1 MSSLYE
7 KALANA
13 KKMQN
18 QYSEAGKADLQAK
31 ANKQKAKKEAEK
43 KAKKDKLKKAKDK
56 TVTTPNGHT
65 VNAGGRKQLTPEA
78 KLELERQQ
86 ATNAVPKFLR
96 NMTEAVIDNSV
107 LGGVTTLAYGKK
119 PSSDFDSPY
128 YDEIHSGT
136 SATLGR
142 LTGQGAMFASQFA
155 AGSAPLNKISQAVAK
170 TKLGQAVAKS
180 VIGDATIGLGQNIVM
195 AKGEGLEG
203 EDLVKDVALNTGL
216 DLALGAGLEVIPAAK
231 NYLKNTKLAKQAKN
245 VGEVVD
251 TTKKVAETG
260 NLGVKNT
267 LPDAQ
272 KVNSGAISDAKQP
285 AKIESN
291 TRLSGNDLDEYMSVG
306 SKTARRVKAKNIET
320 GTSPI
325 LTSPDEIKKYIDDS
339 ISGIESNSTK
349 GYGRVG
355 KSLADDVKTKT
366 NGEVDLYG
374 KYLELNSDDLRHSS
388 KRHSLPKRDGDIPLS
403 VVDFENIPDY
413 IDNYDDILDIVQ
425 TKDGLRIQLGKKING
440 YSVITEIVQDS
451 RNSLKF
457 KNMWGVSTEKY
468 LREYKN
474 KRIRYRATSNNAIGR
489 EASYTFSE
497 LPLNKTLPQSSY
509 EVKPEKANKTLKDLG
524 ADVKNPNLE
533 MTYEEASKVYDTYKH
548 GTPKKLP
555 GKGDVSKAAD
565 TIIGSDFISDEMR
578 KSLEDNISNYVKTTK
593 RNKVTVDNVK
603 AKIDKNGLNE
613 SIKSFGEILSEGR
626 MVKEE
631 DIAMGAELIKRLD
644 DLGDYERALDVT
656 DDLIEMM
663 SQAGRTLQAA
673 NIFSKMTPYGK
684 VRTVKRTAE
693 RMAEKYGRDVVPDD
707 GLLKQL
713 FEESDPTKSDEI
725 KRKIF
730 VDLWEQVPPTLME
743 KLDAIRYTA
752 MLSSPKTHI
761 RNILGNTA
769 MYVGKGLS
777 DGVGQALEKALKG
790 KMDRLGGIRTKSVLN
805 PLSAEDKALKSRA
818 REVFDE
824 IKDTVLNNDV
834 KYIEKGNSRPIESR
848 IFKSKVL
855 EGSRKV
861 VSGTLEYEDEAFM
874 KLNFESAFAKICK
887 ANGIKASDLTAEQIK
902 KFSDYAIQQ
911 AQTATFRDPNALATA
926 MNKVYRWANNT
937 QGLNKG
943 SKAARTGVKL
953 AMDATVPFKKTPA
966 NVLKQGWRYS
976 PGGVAQ
982 GIIQCVTAKDA
993 ETLLKGI
1000 EVLSNGIVGTPVLLA
1015 GVYLAKQGL
1024 VNGSIGDYTDKD
1036 TKYKKMLGQQDYSV
1050 TVGDKTITMDWMS
1063 PYSMPFFVGV
1073 ELGTALSGDDRVSGT
1088 ELVDSLASIT
1098 DPFLEMS
1105 MLQGL
1110 QTLITADYKTNSAQ
1124 TLIQNTVQSYVL
1136 QFVPAIF
1143 QQIAKTV
1150 AKTATTT
1157 SVPSDGTSFGKFLN
1171 RTGTQFKS
1179 KIPGLYETN
1188 EPDIDL
1194 WGRTQTKENVW
1205 DYVNAGLRNMLS
1217 PANIKDMNITYVDE
1231 EILRLYDN
1239 LDYEPKSVI
1248 PTPAKSNVDFNK
1260 QNYKMT
1266 ASEFTKY
1273 KKDFGTYRYN
1283 ELKKLFATE
1292 KYKKSSNEEKAK
1304 MIQAVYSD
1312 ANEQAKK
1319 KFLISSGKVTEE
1331 EYSLAKLKSNNS
1343 SSALKIINSGK
1354 TTATKVVN
1362 AKQKVKDTDIP
1373 DKDILKAYVLAG
1385 DYDENTIQA
1394 ASGAS
1399 ENTIREAVNLK
1410 NSGVGLTEFQ
1420 KIYANS
1426 DYDGNG
1432 RIKKAEAV
1440 DYLNKTKYSASQ
1452 KRAIFDALMQNP
1464 NTKNPY

>member
-1 MSSLYE
+1 M
-7 KALANA
+7 AI
-13 KKMQN
+13 
-18 QYSEAGKADLQAK
+18 DFD
-31 ANKQKAKKEAEK
+31 KAKKNIGKSYDKAMGAWEKEHQKQLKAQQEAEK
-43 KAKKDKLKKAKDK
+43 QAKLEKLKKAKK

-155 AGSAPLNKISQAVAK
+155 AGSAPLDKVSQAVAK

-216 DLALGAGLEVIPAAK
+216 DLALGAGIEVAPAVK
-231 NYLKNTKLAKQAKN
+231 SYLKNTKLAKQAKN

-260 NLGVKNT
+260 DLGAKNT

-272 KVNSGAISDAKQP
+272 KYNQRTNADIQNDRLNELAEQIKKADAE
-285 AKIESN
+285 AKTPDRVTQTNKRVKAN
-291 TRLSGNDLDEYMSVG
+291 TASRTARANAKSQELLDEYIKVQNM
-306 SKTARRVKAKNIET
+306 T
-320 GTSPI
+320 
-325 LTSPDEIKKYIDDS
+325 PDEYVKYVKGEISKKS
-339 ISGIESNSTK
+339 
-349 GYGRVG
+349 V
-355 KSLADDVKTKT
+355 
-366 NGEVDLYG
+366 
-374 KYLELNSDDLRHSS
+374 
-388 KRHSLPKRDGDIPLS
+388 RD
-403 VVDFENIPDY
+403 
-413 IDNYDDILDIVQ
+413 IDNVNPKEALKI
-425 TKDGLRIQLGKKING
+425 KQL
-440 YSVITEIVQDS
+440 T
-451 RNSLKF
+451 
-457 KNMWGVSTEKY
+457 GVD
-468 LREYKN
+468 
-474 KRIRYRATSNNAIGR
+474 A
-489 EASYTFSE
+489 
-497 LPLNKTLPQSSY
+497 Q
-509 EVKPEKANKTLKDLG
+509 VKPEKANKTLKDLG

-555 GKGDVSKAAD
+555 GRGDVSKAAD

-603 AKIDKNGLNE
+603 AKIDKDGLNE
-613 SIKSFGEILSEGR
+613 SIKSFGEVLSEGR

-725 KRKIF
+725 KKKIF

-834 KYIEKGNSRPIESR
+834 KYIEKGNSRPIDSK

-861 VSGTLEYEDEAFM
+861 VSGTLEYEDEVFM
-874 KLNFESAFAKICK
+874 RLNFESAFAKICK

-902 KFSDYAIQQ
+902 KFADYAIQQ

-937 QGLNKG
+937 QGLSKG

-982 GIIQCVTAKDA
+982 GIIQCATAKDA

-1124 TLIQNTVQSYVL
+1124 TLIQNAVQSYVL

-1273 KKDFGTYRYN
+1273 KKDLGTYRYN

-1354 TTATKVVN
+1354 TTATKVVD

-1385 DYDENTIQA
+1385 NYDQYTIQA
-1394 ASGAS
+1394 ACGAS
-1399 ENTIREAVNLK
+1399 ENTIKEAVNLK
-1410 NSGVGLTEFQ
+1410 NSGVGLSEFR
-1420 KIYANS
+1420 KIYANT
-1426 DYDGNG
+1426 DYDDNG
-1432 RIKKAEAV
+1432 RIKKAEAIA
-1440 DYLNKTKYSASQ
+1440 YLNSTNYSRAQ

>member
-1 MSSLYE
+1 MGNWYDE
-7 KALANA
+7 ALKNA
-13 KKMQN
+13 KKID
-18 QYSEAGKADLQAK
+18 KASSDAVKKDLQAK
-31 ANKQKAKKEAEK
+31 AREQKTKKEAEK
-43 KAKKDKLKKAKDK
+43 RAKLEVAKK
-56 TVTTPNGHT
+56 NR
-65 VNAGGRKQLTPEA
+65 GRKQLTPEINA
-78 KLELERQQ
+78 KKDFE
-86 ATNAVPKFLR
+86 AIKKSVMGSSYVAPDGSKPK
-96 NMTEAVIDNSV
+96 TIQGTAIYQKGSKQEAREKLKAS
-107 LGGVTTLAYGKK
+107 GKK
-119 PSSDFDSPY
+119 VTPTTDNKVFENIANEKGIAGTFGRAYTGVGSGFVDSFTAFPSTVASKVTGKDVDVREKMGLNMPENNPLEDSTAY
-128 YDEIHSGT
+128 QVGEMGGEL
-136 SATLGR
+136 LGYSVQNR
-142 LTGQGAMFASQFA
+142 AF
-155 AGSAPLNKISQAVAK
+155 APLVNSALKG
-170 TKLGQAVAKS
+170 TKLGKMAGETFKQRAAQDLARNAIEAGS
-180 VIGDATIGLGQNIVM
+180 IGLAQNIGI
-195 AKGEGLEG
+195 AKQQGLEG
-203 EDLVKDVALNTGL
+203 ADLAKDVLINTGL
-216 DLALGAGLEVIPAAK
+216 DLVAGSAMDIVPDAVKTAR
-231 NYLKNTKLAKQAKN
+231 NALKNTKLAKQAKN
-245 VGEVVD
+245 VREVVD
-251 TTKKVAETG
+251 TTKKVADTG
-260 NLGVKNT
+260 NLT
-267 LPDAQ
+267 P
-272 KVNSGAISDAKQP
+272 
-285 AKIESN
+285 
-291 TRLSGNDLDEYMSVG
+291 
-306 SKTARRVKAKNIET
+306 KTAT
-320 GTSPI
+320 PI
-325 LTSPDEIKKYIDDS
+325 NTNEVNKIDLIPKSAADVGPEPTATDLKPS
-339 ISGIESNSTK
+339 LNKIITSNSDT
-349 GYGRVG
+349 
-355 KSLADDVKTKT
+355 
-366 NGEVDLYG
+366 
-374 KYLELNSDDLRHSS
+374 
-388 KRHSLPKRDGDIPLS
+388 
-403 VVDFENIPDY
+403 
-413 IDNYDDILDIVQ
+413 
-425 TKDGLRIQLGKKING
+425 
-440 YSVITEIVQDS
+440 
-451 RNSLKF
+451 
-457 KNMWGVSTEKY
+457 
-468 LREYKN
+468 
-474 KRIRYRATSNNAIGR
+474 
-489 EASYTFSE
+489 
-497 LPLNKTLPQSSY
+497 
-509 EVKPEKANKTLKDLG
+509 VKPEKANKTLKDLG

-565 TIIGSDFISDEMR
+565 TIIGSDFISDDMR

-613 SIKSFGEILSEGR
+613 SIKSFERVLSEGG

-644 DLGDYERALDVT
+644 DLGDYEKALDVT

-725 KRKIF
+725 KKKIF

-874 KLNFESAFAKICK
+874 KLNFESAFANICK

-902 KFSDYAIQQ
+902 KFADYAIQQ

-937 QGLNKG
+937 QGLSKG

-982 GIIQCVTAKDA
+982 GIIQCATAKDA

-1000 EVLSNGIVGTPVLLA
+1000 EVLSNGVVGTPMLLA

-1024 VNGSIGDYTDKD
+1024 VNGSIGNYTDKD

-1088 ELVDSLASIT
+1088 EIVDSLASIT

-1110 QTLITADYKTNSAQ
+1110 QTLITADYKTSAAQ

-1136 QFVPAIF
+1136 QFVPAIS

-1205 DYVNAGLRNMLS
+1205 DYVNAGLRNILS

-1248 PTPAKSNVDFNK
+1248 PTPAESNVDFNK

-1273 KKDFGTYRYN
+1273 KKDLGTYRYN

-1304 MIQAVYSD
+1304 MVQAVYSD

-1354 TTATKVVN
+1354 TTATKVVD

-1394 ASGAS
+1394 ACGAS
-1399 ENTIREAVNLK
+1399 ENTIKEAVNLK
-1410 NSGVGLTEFQ
+1410 NSGVGLSEFR
-1420 KIYANS
+1420 KIYANT

-1432 RIKKAEAV
+1432 RIKKAEAIA
-1440 DYLNKTKYSASQ
+1440 YLNSTNYSRAQ
-1452 KRAIFDALMQNP
+1452 KRAIFDALIAGTNV
-1464 NTKNPY
+1464 KNPY

>member
-1 MSSLYE
+1 MSINWESYE
-7 KALANA
+7 KRA
-13 KKMQN
+13 KKM
-18 QYSEAGKADLQAK
+18 SAKIPKAPKKSASKQK
-31 ANKQKAKKEAEK
+31 EQKAKEK
-43 KAKKDKLKKAKDK
+43 KLAGLKKDK
-56 TVTTPNGHT
+56 TVTNRNGKK
-65 VNAGGRKQLTPEA
+65 VNAGGRKKLTPEA
-78 KLELERQQ
+78 QKYQSESFKNALESFKKTAQGSSYV
-86 ATNAVPKFLR
+86 APDGSKPKTIQGTAIYQKGSK
-96 NMTEAVIDNSV
+96 TEAREKLRKSGKKIVQKSDDKVFENIAKEKGAAGTFGRAYTGVGSGFVDSFTAFPSAVASKITGKNIDIQEKLGLNMPEKNPLEDTTAYQYGK
-107 LGGVTTLAYGKK
+107 LGGEL
-119 PSSDFDSPY
+119 
-128 YDEIHSGT
+128 
-136 SATLGR
+136 LGYAV
-142 LTGQGAMFASQFA
+142 QNKAFEPIVNA
-155 AGSAPLNKISQAVAK
+155 ALKG
-170 TKLGQAVAKS
+170 TKLGKMAEETFKQRAIKS
-180 VIGDATIGLGQNIVM
+180 AARNAIEAGSIGLAQNIGI
-195 AKGEGLEG
+195 AQQEGLKG
-203 EDLVKDVALNTGL
+203 KDFAKDVLTNTGL
-216 DLALGAGLEVIPAAK
+216 DLVAGSAIDIVPDAFKTTK
-231 NYLKNTKLAKQAKN
+231 NALKNTKLAKQSAKQAENLN
-245 VGEVVD
+245 VLKQGDELLD
-251 TTKKVAETG
+251 TAKKVDVDANERLGKGTTQNIITDAE
-260 NLGVKNT
+260 
-267 LPDAQ
+267 
-272 KVNSGAISDAKQP
+272 
-285 AKIESN
+285 
-291 TRLSGNDLDEYMSVG
+291 
-306 SKTARRVKAKNIET
+306 
-320 GTSPI
+320 
-325 LTSPDEIKKYIDDS
+325 
-339 ISGIESNSTK
+339 
-349 GYGRVG
+349 
-355 KSLADDVKTKT
+355 
-366 NGEVDLYG
+366 
-374 KYLELNSDDLRHSS
+374 
-388 KRHSLPKRDGDIPLS
+388 LPKK
-403 VVDFENIPDY
+403 ENIL
-413 IDNYDDILDIVQ
+413 NVYDSE
-425 TKDGLRIQLGKKING
+425 KK
-440 YSVITEIVQDS
+440 
-451 RNSLKF
+451 
-457 KNMWGVSTEKY
+457 
-468 LREYKN
+468 
-474 KRIRYRATSNNAIGR
+474 
-489 EASYTFSE
+489 
-497 LPLNKTLPQSSY
+497 
-509 EVKPEKANKTLKDLG
+509 LKDLG
-524 ADVKNPNLE
+524 ADVKNPDLE

-593 RNKVTVDNVK
+593 SNKVTVDNVK
-603 AKIDKNGLNE
+603 AKIDKNGLDE
-613 SIKSFGEILSEGR
+613 SIKSFGKVLSEGKI
-626 MVKEE
+626 VKEE

-644 DLGDYERALDVT
+644 DIGDYEKALDVT

-684 VRTVKRTAE
+684 VRTVKKTAE
-693 RMAEKYGRDVVPDD
+693 RMTEKYGRDVVPDD

-769 MYVGKGLS
+769 MYIGKGLS

-790 KMDRLGGIRTKSVLN
+790 KMDRLGGIRTKSILN
-805 PLSAEDKALKSRA
+805 PLSAEDKALKNKA
-818 REVFDE
+818 KEIFDE

-834 KYIEKGNSRPIESR
+834 KYIEKGTSRPLDSKL
-848 IFKSKVL
+848 FKSKVL

-861 VSGTLEYEDEAFM
+861 VSGTLEYEDEVFM
-874 KLNFESAFAKICK
+874 RLNFESAFAKICK

-937 QGLNKG
+937 QGLGKG
-943 SKAARTGVKL
+943 SKAAKTGVKL

-982 GIIQCVTAKDA
+982 GIIQCATAKDS

-1000 EVLSNGIVGTPVLLA
+1000 EVLSNGVVGTPILLA
-1015 GVYLAKQGL
+1015 GAYLAKEGL
-1024 VNGSIGDYTDKD
+1024 VNGNTGDYTNKD

-1073 ELGTALSGDDRVSGT
+1073 ELGTALSGDDRISGT

-1110 QTLITADYKTNSAQ
+1110 QTLITTDYKTNAAQ
-1124 TLIQNTVQSYVL
+1124 TLIQNTIQSYVS
-1136 QFVPAIF
+1136 QFVPAVA

-1150 AKTATTT
+1150 AKTTTTT
-1157 SVPSDGTSFGKFLN
+1157 SIPSDGTSFGKFLN
-1171 RTGTQFKS
+1171 RTGTQLKS

-1194 WGRTQTKENVW
+1194 WGRTQTKEGIW
-1205 DYVNAGLRNMLS
+1205 DYVNAGLRNIIS
-1217 PANIKDMNITYVDE
+1217 PANIKDINMTHVDK
-1231 EILRLYDN
+1231 EILRLYDSI
-1239 LDYEPKSVI
+1239 DFEPTRVI
-1248 PTPAKSNVDFNK
+1248 PTPAKSSVDFNK
-1260 QNYKMT
+1260 TNYKMT
-1266 ASEFTKY
+1266 AKEFTEY
-1273 KKDFGTYRYN
+1273 KKDLGTYRYN
-1283 ELKKLFATE
+1283 ELQKLFRTD
-1292 KYKKSSNEEKAK
+1292 KYKNSNDEEKAK
-1304 MIQAVYSD
+1304 MIQSVYSD
-1312 ANEQAKK
+1312 ANERAKK
-1319 KFLISSGKVTEE
+1319 NFLISSGKVTEE
-1331 EYSLAKLKSNNS
+1331 EYAMSKLKSS
-1343 SSALKIINSGK
+1343 GSTGALELVNSGK

-1362 AKQKVKDTDIP
+1362 AKQDVKDAKLTAN
-1373 DKDILKAYVLAG
+1373 KDILKAYVLAG

-1452 KRAIFDALMQNP
+1452 KRAIFDALITNT

>member
-1 MSSLYE
+1 MGNWYDE
-7 KALANA
+7 ALKNA
-13 KKMQN
+13 KKID
-18 QYSEAGKADLQAK
+18 KASSDAVKKDLQAK
-31 ANKQKAKKEAEK
+31 AREQKTKKEAEK
-43 KAKKDKLKKAKDK
+43 RAKLEGAKK
-56 TVTTPNGHT
+56 NR
-65 VNAGGRKQLTPEA
+65 GRKQLTPEINA
-78 KLELERQQ
+78 KKDFE
-86 ATNAVPKFLR
+86 AIKKSVMGSSYVAPDGSKPK
-96 NMTEAVIDNSV
+96 TIQGTAIYQKGSKQEARKKLKAS
-107 LGGVTTLAYGKK
+107 GKK
-119 PSSDFDSPY
+119 VTPTTDNKVFENIANEKGIAGTFGRAYTGVGSGFVDS
-128 YDEIHSGT
+128 
-136 SATLGR
+136 
-142 LTGQGAMFASQFA
+142 FA
-155 AGSAPLNKISQAVAK
+155 AFPSTVASKVTGKDVDVREKMGLNMPENNPLEDSTAYQVGEMGGELLGYGVQNRAFAPLVNSALKG
-170 TKLGQAVAKS
+170 TKLGKMAGETFKQRAAQNLARNAIEAGS
-180 VIGDATIGLGQNIVM
+180 IGLAQNIGI
-195 AKGEGLEG
+195 AKQQGLEG
-203 EDLVKDVALNTGL
+203 SDFAKDVLLNTGL
-216 DLALGAGLEVIPAAK
+216 DVAAGSAMDIVPDAVKTTK
-231 NYLKNTKLAKQAKN
+231 NALKNTKLAKQAKN
-245 VGEVVD
+245 VGQVVD
-251 TTKKVAETG
+251 TTKKVADTG
-260 NLGVKNT
+260 NLT
-267 LPDAQ
+267 P
-272 KVNSGAISDAKQP
+272 
-285 AKIESN
+285 
-291 TRLSGNDLDEYMSVG
+291 
-306 SKTARRVKAKNIET
+306 KTAT
-320 GTSPI
+320 PI
-325 LTSPDEIKKYIDDS
+325 NTNEVNKIDLIPKSAADVGPEPTATDLKPS
-339 ISGIESNSTK
+339 LNKIITSNSDT
-349 GYGRVG
+349 
-355 KSLADDVKTKT
+355 
-366 NGEVDLYG
+366 
-374 KYLELNSDDLRHSS
+374 
-388 KRHSLPKRDGDIPLS
+388 
-403 VVDFENIPDY
+403 
-413 IDNYDDILDIVQ
+413 
-425 TKDGLRIQLGKKING
+425 
-440 YSVITEIVQDS
+440 
-451 RNSLKF
+451 
-457 KNMWGVSTEKY
+457 
-468 LREYKN
+468 
-474 KRIRYRATSNNAIGR
+474 
-489 EASYTFSE
+489 
-497 LPLNKTLPQSSY
+497 
-509 EVKPEKANKTLKDLG
+509 VKPEKANKTLKDLG

-548 GTPKKLP
+548 GTPKKMP
-555 GKGDVSKAAD
+555 GQGDVSKAAD

-613 SIKSFGEILSEGR
+613 SIKSFGEVLSEGR

-725 KRKIF
+725 KKKIF

-761 RNILGNTA
+761 RNMLGNTA

-911 AQTATFRDPNALATA
+911 AQAATFRDPNALATA

-937 QGLNKG
+937 QGLSKG

-982 GIIQCVTAKDA
+982 GIIQCATAKDA

-1000 EVLSNGIVGTPVLLA
+1000 EVLSNGVVGTPMLLA

-1024 VNGSIGDYTDKD
+1024 VNGSIGNYTDKD

-1050 TVGDKTITMDWMS
+1050 TVGDKAITMDWMS

-1088 ELVDSLASIT
+1088 EIVDSLASIT

-1110 QTLITADYKTNSAQ
+1110 QTLITADYKTSAAQ

-1136 QFVPAIF
+1136 QFVPAIS

-1157 SVPSDGTSFGKFLN
+1157 STPSDGTSFGKFLN
-1171 RTGTQFKS
+1171 RTGTQFKG

-1205 DYVNAGLRNMLS
+1205 DYVNAGLRNIIS
-1217 PANIKDMNITYVDE
+1217 PANIKDMNITYVDK
-1231 EILRLYDN
+1231 EILRLYDT

-1248 PTPAKSNVDFNK
+1248 PTPAESNVDFNK
-1260 QNYKMT
+1260 ENYKMT
-1266 ASEFTKY
+1266 ASEFTKF
-1273 KKDFGTYRYN
+1273 KKDLGTYRYN
-1283 ELKKLFATE
+1283 ELKKLFTTD
-1292 KYKKSSNEEKAK
+1292 KYKKSSNEEKVK
-1304 MIQAVYSD
+1304 MIQAVYKD

-1319 KFLISSGKVTEE
+1319 KFLISSGKVTDE
-1331 EYSLAKLKSNNS
+1331 EYSLSKLESSNS
-1343 SSALKIINSGK
+1343 SGALKIINSGK

-1385 DYDENTIQA
+1385 NYDQYTIQA
-1394 ASGAS
+1394 ACGAS
-1399 ENTIREAVNLK
+1399 ENTIKEAINLK
-1410 NSGVGLTEFQ
+1410 NSGVGLSEFR
-1420 KIYANS
+1420 KIYANT

-1432 RIKKAEAV
+1432 RIKKTEAIA
-1440 DYLNKTKYSASQ
+1440 YLNSTNYSRAQ
-1452 KRAIFDALMQNP
+1452 KRAIFDALIAG
-1464 NTKNPY
+1464 TSVKNPY

>member
-1 MSSLYE
+1 MGNWYDE
-7 KALANA
+7 ALKNA
-13 KKMQN
+13 KKID
-18 QYSEAGKADLQAK
+18 KASSDAVKKDLQAK
-31 ANKQKAKKEAEK
+31 AREQKTKKEAEK
-43 KAKKDKLKKAKDK
+43 RAKLEEAKKNRGRKKLTPEINAKKDFEAIKKSVMGSSYVAPDGSKPKTIQGTAIYQKGSKQEARKKLKASGKKA
-56 TVTTPNGHT
+56 TPT
-65 VNAGGRKQLTPEA
+65 
-78 KLELERQQ
+78 
-86 ATNAVPKFLR
+86 
-96 NMTEAVIDNSV
+96 IDNKVFENIANEKGIAGTFGRAYTGVGSGFVDSFTAFPSTVASKVTGKDVDVREKMGLNMPENNPLEDSTAYQVGEMGGELLGYSV
-107 LGGVTTLAYGKK
+107 QNRA
-119 PSSDFDSPY
+119 F
-128 YDEIHSGT
+128 
-136 SATLGR
+136 
-142 LTGQGAMFASQFA
+142 
-155 AGSAPLNKISQAVAK
+155 APLVNSALKG
-170 TKLGQAVAKS
+170 TKLGKMAGETFKQRAAQDLARNAIEAGS
-180 VIGDATIGLGQNIVM
+180 IGLAQNVGI
-195 AKGEGLEG
+195 AKQQGLEG
-203 EDLVKDVALNTGL
+203 SELAKDVLINTGL
-216 DLALGAGLEVIPAAK
+216 DLAAGSALDIVPDAVKTAK
-231 NYLKNTKLAKQAKN
+231 NALKNTKLAKQAKN

-251 TTKKVAETG
+251 TTKKVADTG
-260 NLGVKNT
+260 NLTPKTTTPINT
-267 LPDAQ
+267 NE
-272 KVNSGAISDAKQP
+272 VN
-285 AKIESN
+285 KI
-291 TRLSGNDLDEYMSVG
+291 DLIPKSAADVG
-306 SKTARRVKAKNIET
+306 PEPTATDLK
-320 GTSPI
+320 P
-325 LTSPDEIKKYIDDS
+325 
-339 ISGIESNSTK
+339 
-349 GYGRVG
+349 
-355 KSLADDVKTKT
+355 SLNRIVTH
-366 NGEVDLYG
+366 
-374 KYLELNSDDLRHSS
+374 NSD
-388 KRHSLPKRDGDIPLS
+388 
-403 VVDFENIPDY
+403 
-413 IDNYDDILDIVQ
+413 
-425 TKDGLRIQLGKKING
+425 T
-440 YSVITEIVQDS
+440 
-451 RNSLKF
+451 
-457 KNMWGVSTEKY
+457 
-468 LREYKN
+468 
-474 KRIRYRATSNNAIGR
+474 
-489 EASYTFSE
+489 
-497 LPLNKTLPQSSY
+497 
-509 EVKPEKANKTLKDLG
+509 VKPEKANKTLKDLG

-565 TIIGSDFISDEMR
+565 TIIGSDFISDDMR

-603 AKIDKNGLNE
+603 AKIDKNGLDE
-613 SIKSFGEILSEGR
+613 SIKSFGEVLSEGR

-725 KRKIF
+725 KKKIF

-937 QGLNKG
+937 QDLSKG

-1110 QTLITADYKTNSAQ
+1110 QTLITADYKTNAAQ

-1136 QFVPAIF
+1136 QFVPAIS

-1157 SVPSDGTSFGKFLN
+1157 SVPSDRTSFGKFLN

-1194 WGRTQTKENVW
+1194 WGRTQNKENIW
-1205 DYVNAGLRNMLS
+1205 DYVNAGLRNIIS
-1217 PANIKDMNITYVDE
+1217 PANIKDMNITYVDK
-1231 EILRLYDN
+1231 EILRLYDT

-1248 PTPAKSNVDFNK
+1248 PTPAESNVDFNK
-1260 QNYKMT
+1260 ENYKMT
-1266 ASEFTKY
+1266 ASEFTKF
-1273 KKDFGTYRYN
+1273 KKDLGTYRYN
-1283 ELKKLFATE
+1283 ELKKLFATD

-1304 MIQAVYSD
+1304 MIQAVYKD

-1354 TTATKVVN
+1354 TTATKVVD

-1385 DYDENTIQA
+1385 NYDQYTIQA
-1394 ASGAS
+1394 ACGAS
-1399 ENTIREAVNLK
+1399 ENTIKEAVNLK
-1410 NSGVGLTEFQ
+1410 NSGVGLSEFR

-1426 DYDGNG
+1426 DNDGNG
-1432 RIKKAEAV
+1432 RIKKAEAIA
-1440 DYLNKTKYSASQ
+1440 YLNSTSYSRAQ
-1452 KRAIFDALMQNP
+1452 KRAIFDALIAGTNV
-1464 NTKNPY
+1464 KNPY

>member
-1 MSSLYE
+1 MGNWYDE
-7 KALANA
+7 ALKNA
-13 KKMQN
+13 KKID
-18 QYSEAGKADLQAK
+18 KASSDAVKKDLQAK
-31 ANKQKAKKEAEK
+31 AREQKTKKEAEK
-43 KAKKDKLKKAKDK
+43 RAKLEEAKKNRGRKKLTPEINAKKDFEAIKKSVMGSSYVAPDGSKPKTIQGTAIYQKGSKQEARKKLKA
-56 TVTTPNGHT
+56 
-65 VNAGGRKQLTPEA
+65 
-78 KLELERQQ
+78 
-86 ATNAVPKFLR
+86 
-96 NMTEAVIDNSV
+96 S
-107 LGGVTTLAYGKK
+107 GKK
-119 PSSDFDSPY
+119 VTPTTDNKVFENIAKEKGIAGTFGRAYTGVGSGFVDSFTAFPSTVASKVTGKDVDVREKMGLNMPRNNPLEDSTAY
-128 YDEIHSGT
+128 QAGKMGGEL
-136 SATLGR
+136 LGYGVQNR
-142 LTGQGAMFASQFA
+142 AF
-155 AGSAPLNKISQAVAK
+155 APLVNSALKG
-170 TKLGQAVAKS
+170 TKLGKMAGETFKQRAAQDLARNAIEAGS
-180 VIGDATIGLGQNIVM
+180 IGLAQNVGI
-195 AKGEGLEG
+195 AKQQGLEG
-203 EDLVKDVALNTGL
+203 SELAKDVLINTGL
-216 DLALGAGLEVIPAAK
+216 DLVAGSALDIVPDAVKTTRNA
-231 NYLKNTKLAKQAKN
+231 LKNTKLAKQAKN
-245 VGEVVD
+245 VGQVVD
-251 TTKKVAETG
+251 TTKKVADTG
-260 NLGVKNT
+260 NLT
-267 LPDAQ
+267 P
-272 KVNSGAISDAKQP
+272 
-285 AKIESN
+285 
-291 TRLSGNDLDEYMSVG
+291 
-306 SKTARRVKAKNIET
+306 KTAT
-320 GTSPI
+320 PI
-325 LTSPDEIKKYIDDS
+325 NTNEVNKIDLIPKSAADVGPEPTATDLKPS
-339 ISGIESNSTK
+339 LNKIITSNSDT
-349 GYGRVG
+349 
-355 KSLADDVKTKT
+355 
-366 NGEVDLYG
+366 
-374 KYLELNSDDLRHSS
+374 
-388 KRHSLPKRDGDIPLS
+388 
-403 VVDFENIPDY
+403 
-413 IDNYDDILDIVQ
+413 
-425 TKDGLRIQLGKKING
+425 
-440 YSVITEIVQDS
+440 
-451 RNSLKF
+451 
-457 KNMWGVSTEKY
+457 
-468 LREYKN
+468 
-474 KRIRYRATSNNAIGR
+474 
-489 EASYTFSE
+489 
-497 LPLNKTLPQSSY
+497 
-509 EVKPEKANKTLKDLG
+509 VKPEKANKTLKDLG

-565 TIIGSDFISDEMR
+565 TIMGSDFISDDMR

-603 AKIDKNGLNE
+603 AKIDKNGLDK
-613 SIKSFGEILSEGR
+613 SIKSFGEFLSEGR

-693 RMAEKYGRDVVPDD
+693 RMAEKYGKDVVPDD

-725 KRKIF
+725 KKKIF

-834 KYIEKGNSRPIESR
+834 KYIEKGNSRPIDSK

-902 KFSDYAIQQ
+902 KFADYAIQQ

-976 PGGVAQ
+976 PGGVAD
-982 GIIQCVTAKDA
+982 GMIRCISAKDA
-993 ETLLKGI
+993 DSLMKGI
-1000 EVLSNGIVGTPVLLA
+1000 EILSNGIVGTPALLA
-1015 GVYLAKQGL
+1015 GALLAKQGL
-1024 VNGSIGDYTDKD
+1024 VNGNIGNYTDKD

-1073 ELGTALSGDDRVSGT
+1073 ELGTALSGDDRISGT

-1136 QFVPAIF
+1136 QFVPAIS
-1143 QQIAKTV
+1143 QQIAKTI

-1205 DYVNAGLRNMLS
+1205 DYVNAGLRNILS

-1248 PTPAKSNVDFNK
+1248 PTPAESNVDFNK

-1273 KKDFGTYRYN
+1273 KKDLGTYRYN

-1319 KFLISSGKVTEE
+1319 KFLISSGNVTEE

-1354 TTATKVVN
+1354 TTATKVVD

-1385 DYDENTIQA
+1385 NYDQYTIQA
-1394 ASGAS
+1394 ACGAS
-1399 ENTIREAVNLK
+1399 ENTIKEAVNLK
-1410 NSGVGLTEFQ
+1410 NSGVGLSEFR
-1420 KIYANS
+1420 KIYANT

-1432 RIKKAEAV
+1432 RIKKAEAIA
-1440 DYLNKTKYSASQ
+1440 YLNSTNYSRAQ
-1452 KRAIFDALMQNP
+1452 KRAIFDALIAG
-1464 NTKNPY
+1464 TSVKNPY

>member
-1 MSSLYE
+1 MSINWESYE
-7 KALANA
+7 KRA
-13 KKMQN
+13 KKM
-18 QYSEAGKADLQAK
+18 SAKIPKAPKKSASKQK
-31 ANKQKAKKEAEK
+31 EQKAKEK
-43 KAKKDKLKKAKDK
+43 KLAGLKKDK
-56 TVTTPNGHT
+56 TVTNRNGKK
-65 VNAGGRKQLTPEA
+65 VNAGGRKKLTPEA
-78 KLELERQQ
+78 QKYQSESFKNALESFKKTAQGSSYV
-86 ATNAVPKFLR
+86 APDGSKPKTIQGTAIYQKGSK
-96 NMTEAVIDNSV
+96 TEAREKLRKSGKKIVQKSDDKVFENIAKEKGAAGTFGRAYTGVGSGFVDSFTAFPSAVASKITGKNIDIQEKLGLNMPEKNPLEDTTAYQYGK
-107 LGGVTTLAYGKK
+107 LGGEL
-119 PSSDFDSPY
+119 
-128 YDEIHSGT
+128 
-136 SATLGR
+136 LGYAV
-142 LTGQGAMFASQFA
+142 QNKAFEPIVNA
-155 AGSAPLNKISQAVAK
+155 ALKG
-170 TKLGQAVAKS
+170 TKLGKMAEETFKQRAIKS
-180 VIGDATIGLGQNIVM
+180 AARNAIEAGSIGLAQNIGI
-195 AKGEGLEG
+195 AQQEGLKG
-203 EDLVKDVALNTGL
+203 KDFAKDVLTNTGL
-216 DLALGAGLEVIPAAK
+216 DLVAGSAIDIVPDAFKTTK
-231 NYLKNTKLAKQAKN
+231 NALKNTKLAKQ
-245 VGEVVD
+245 
-251 TTKKVAETG
+251 
-260 NLGVKNT
+260 
-267 LPDAQ
+267 
-272 KVNSGAISDAKQP
+272 SAKQAENLNVLKQGDELLDT
-285 AKIESN
+285 AKKIDVNANE
-291 TRLSGNDLDEYMSVG
+291 RLGEG
-306 SKTARRVKAKNIET
+306 TTQNIITDAE
-320 GTSPI
+320 
-325 LTSPDEIKKYIDDS
+325 
-339 ISGIESNSTK
+339 
-349 GYGRVG
+349 
-355 KSLADDVKTKT
+355 
-366 NGEVDLYG
+366 
-374 KYLELNSDDLRHSS
+374 
-388 KRHSLPKRDGDIPLS
+388 LPKK
-403 VVDFENIPDY
+403 ENIL
-413 IDNYDDILDIVQ
+413 NVYDSE
-425 TKDGLRIQLGKKING
+425 KK
-440 YSVITEIVQDS
+440 
-451 RNSLKF
+451 
-457 KNMWGVSTEKY
+457 
-468 LREYKN
+468 
-474 KRIRYRATSNNAIGR
+474 
-489 EASYTFSE
+489 
-497 LPLNKTLPQSSY
+497 
-509 EVKPEKANKTLKDLG
+509 LKDLG
-524 ADVKNPNLE
+524 ADVKNPDLE

-603 AKIDKNGLNE
+603 AKIDKDGLNE
-613 SIKSFGEILSEGR
+613 SIKSFGEVLSEGR

-818 REVFDE
+818 KEVFDE
-824 IKDTVLNNDV
+824 IKDTILNNDV
-834 KYIEKGNSRPIESR
+834 KYIEKGSSRPIDSK

-861 VSGTLEYEDEAFM
+861 VSGTLEYEDEVFM
-874 KLNFESAFAKICK
+874 RLNFESAFAKICK

-976 PGGVAQ
+976 PGGVAE
-982 GIIQCVTAKDA
+982 GMARCISAKDA
-993 ETLLKGI
+993 DSLMKGI
-1000 EVLSNGIVGTPVLLA
+1000 EILSNGAVGTPALLA
-1015 GVYLAKQGL
+1015 GALLAKQGL
-1024 VNGSIGDYTDKD
+1024 VNGNIGNYTDKD

-1073 ELGTALSGDDRVSGT
+1073 ELGTALSGDDRISGT

-1110 QTLITADYKTNSAQ
+1110 QTLITTDYKTNAAQ

-1136 QFVPAIF
+1136 QFVPAIS

-1171 RTGTQFKS
+1171 RTGTQLKS

-1194 WGRTQTKENVW
+1194 WGRTQTKEGIW
-1205 DYVNAGLRNMLS
+1205 DYVNAGLRNIIS
-1217 PANIKDMNITYVDE
+1217 PANIKDINMTHVDK
-1231 EILRLYDN
+1231 EILRLYDSI
-1239 LDYEPKSVI
+1239 DFEPTRVI
-1248 PTPAKSNVDFNK
+1248 PTPAKSSVDFNK
-1260 QNYKMT
+1260 TNYKMT
-1266 ASEFTKY
+1266 AKEFTEY
-1273 KKDFGTYRYN
+1273 KKDLGTYRYN
-1283 ELKKLFATE
+1283 ELQKLFRTD
-1292 KYKKSSNEEKAK
+1292 KYKNSNDEEKAK
-1304 MIQAVYSD
+1304 MIQSVYSD
-1312 ANEQAKK
+1312 ANERAKK
-1319 KFLISSGKVTEE
+1319 NFLISSGKVTEE
-1331 EYSLAKLKSNNS
+1331 EYAMSKLKSS
-1343 SSALKIINSGK
+1343 GSTGALELVNSGK

-1362 AKQKVKDTDIP
+1362 AKQDVKDAKLTAN
-1373 DKDILKAYVLAG
+1373 KDILKAYVLAG

-1452 KRAIFDALMQNP
+1452 KRAIFDALITNT

>member
-1 MSSLYE
+1 MSINWESYE
-7 KALANA
+7 KRA
-13 KKMQN
+13 KKM
-18 QYSEAGKADLQAK
+18 SAKIPKAPKKSASKQK
-31 ANKQKAKKEAEK
+31 EQKAKEK
-43 KAKKDKLKKAKDK
+43 KLAGLKKDK
-56 TVTTPNGHT
+56 TVTNRNGKK
-65 VNAGGRKQLTPEA
+65 VNAGGRKKLTPEA
-78 KLELERQQ
+78 QKYQSESFKNALESFKKTAQGSSYV
-86 ATNAVPKFLR
+86 APDGSKPKTIQGTAIYQKGSK
-96 NMTEAVIDNSV
+96 TEAREKLRKSGKKIVQKSDDKVFENIAKEKGAAGTFGRAYTGVGSGFVDSFTAFPSAVASKITGKNIDIQEKLGLNMPEKNPLEDTTAYQYGK
-107 LGGVTTLAYGKK
+107 LGGEL
-119 PSSDFDSPY
+119 
-128 YDEIHSGT
+128 
-136 SATLGR
+136 LGYAV
-142 LTGQGAMFASQFA
+142 QNKAFEPIVNA
-155 AGSAPLNKISQAVAK
+155 ALKG
-170 TKLGQAVAKS
+170 TKLGKMAEETFKQRAIKS
-180 VIGDATIGLGQNIVM
+180 AARNAIEAGSIGLAQNIGI
-195 AKGEGLEG
+195 AQQEGLKG
-203 EDLVKDVALNTGL
+203 KDFAKDVLTNTGL
-216 DLALGAGLEVIPAAK
+216 DLVAGSAIDIVPDAFKTTK
-231 NYLKNTKLAKQAKN
+231 NALKNTKLAKQ
-245 VGEVVD
+245 
-251 TTKKVAETG
+251 
-260 NLGVKNT
+260 
-267 LPDAQ
+267 
-272 KVNSGAISDAKQP
+272 SAKQAENLNVLKQGDELLDT
-285 AKIESN
+285 AKKIDVNANE
-291 TRLSGNDLDEYMSVG
+291 RLGEG
-306 SKTARRVKAKNIET
+306 TTQNIITDAE
-320 GTSPI
+320 
-325 LTSPDEIKKYIDDS
+325 
-339 ISGIESNSTK
+339 
-349 GYGRVG
+349 
-355 KSLADDVKTKT
+355 
-366 NGEVDLYG
+366 
-374 KYLELNSDDLRHSS
+374 
-388 KRHSLPKRDGDIPLS
+388 LPKK
-403 VVDFENIPDY
+403 ENIL
-413 IDNYDDILDIVQ
+413 NVYDSE
-425 TKDGLRIQLGKKING
+425 KK
-440 YSVITEIVQDS
+440 
-451 RNSLKF
+451 
-457 KNMWGVSTEKY
+457 
-468 LREYKN
+468 
-474 KRIRYRATSNNAIGR
+474 
-489 EASYTFSE
+489 
-497 LPLNKTLPQSSY
+497 
-509 EVKPEKANKTLKDLG
+509 LKDLG
-524 ADVKNPNLE
+524 ADVKNPDLE

-593 RNKVTVDNVK
+593 SNKVTVDNVK
-603 AKIDKNGLNE
+603 AKIDKNGLDE
-613 SIKSFGEILSEGR
+613 SIKSFGKVLSEGKI
-626 MVKEE
+626 VKEE

-644 DLGDYERALDVT
+644 DIGDYEKALDVT

-684 VRTVKRTAE
+684 VRTVKKTAE
-693 RMAEKYGRDVVPDD
+693 RMTEKYGRDVVPDD

-769 MYVGKGLS
+769 MYIGKGLS
-777 DGVGQALEKALKG
+777 DGVGQAFEKVFKG
-790 KMDRLGGIRTKSVLN
+790 KMDRLGGIRTKSILN
-805 PLSAEDKALKSRA
+805 PLSAEDKALKNKA
-818 REVFDE
+818 KEIFDE

-834 KYIEKGNSRPIESR
+834 KYIEKGTSRPLDSKL
-848 IFKSKVL
+848 FKSKVL

-861 VSGTLEYEDEAFM
+861 VSGTLEYEDEVFM
-874 KLNFESAFAKICK
+874 KLNFESAFAKVCK
-887 ANGIKASDLTAEQIK
+887 ANDVKASDLTAEQIK

-937 QGLNKG
+937 QGLSKG

-982 GIIQCVTAKDA
+982 GIIQCATAKDA

-1000 EVLSNGIVGTPVLLA
+1000 EVLSNGVVGTPMLLA

-1073 ELGTALSGDDRVSGT
+1073 ELGTALSGDDRISGT

-1110 QTLITADYKTNSAQ
+1110 QTLITTDYKTNAAQ
-1124 TLIQNTVQSYVL
+1124 TLIQNTIQSYVS
-1136 QFVPAIF
+1136 QFVPAVA

-1150 AKTATTT
+1150 AKTTTTT
-1157 SVPSDGTSFGKFLN
+1157 SIPSDGTSFGKFLN
-1171 RTGTQFKS
+1171 RTGTQLKS

-1194 WGRTQTKENVW
+1194 WGRTQTKEGIW
-1205 DYVNAGLRNMLS
+1205 DYVNAGLRNIIS
-1217 PANIKDMNITYVDE
+1217 PANIKDINMTHVDK
-1231 EILRLYDN
+1231 EILRLYDSI
-1239 LDYEPKSVI
+1239 DFEPTRVI
-1248 PTPAKSNVDFNK
+1248 PTPAKSSVDFNK
-1260 QNYKMT
+1260 TNYKMT
-1266 ASEFTKY
+1266 AKEFTEY
-1273 KKDFGTYRYN
+1273 KKDLGTYRYN
-1283 ELKKLFATE
+1283 ELQKLFRTD
-1292 KYKKSSNEEKAK
+1292 KYKNSNDEEKAK
-1304 MIQAVYSD
+1304 MIQSVYSD
-1312 ANEQAKK
+1312 ANERAKK
-1319 KFLISSGKVTEE
+1319 NFLISSGKVTEE
-1331 EYSLAKLKSNNS
+1331 EYAMSKLKSS
-1343 SSALKIINSGK
+1343 GSTGALELVNSGK

-1362 AKQKVKDTDIP
+1362 AKQDVKDAKLTAN
-1373 DKDILKAYVLAG
+1373 KDILKAYVLAG

-1452 KRAIFDALMQNP
+1452 KRAIFDALITNT

>member
-1 MSSLYE
+1 MGNWYDE
-7 KALANA
+7 ALKNA
-13 KKMQN
+13 KKID
-18 QYSEAGKADLQAK
+18 KASSDAVKKDLQAK
-31 ANKQKAKKEAEK
+31 AREQKTKKEAEK
-43 KAKKDKLKKAKDK
+43 RAKLEEAKKNRGRKKLTPEINAKKDFEAIKKSVMGSSYVAPDGSKPKTIQGTAIYQKGSKQEARKKLKASGKKA
-56 TVTTPNGHT
+56 TPT
-65 VNAGGRKQLTPEA
+65 
-78 KLELERQQ
+78 
-86 ATNAVPKFLR
+86 
-96 NMTEAVIDNSV
+96 IDNKVFENIAKEKGIAGTFGRAYTGVGSGFVDSFTAFPSAVASKVTGKDVDVREKMGLNMPENNPLKDSTAYQVGKMGGELLGYSV
-107 LGGVTTLAYGKK
+107 QNRA
-119 PSSDFDSPY
+119 F
-128 YDEIHSGT
+128 
-136 SATLGR
+136 
-142 LTGQGAMFASQFA
+142 
-155 AGSAPLNKISQAVAK
+155 APLVNSALKG
-170 TKLGQAVAKS
+170 TKLGKMAGETFKQRAAQDLARNAIEAGS
-180 VIGDATIGLGQNIVM
+180 IGLAQNVGI
-195 AKGEGLEG
+195 AKQQGLEG
-203 EDLVKDVALNTGL
+203 SEFVKDVALNTGL
-216 DLALGAGLEVIPAAK
+216 DLVAGSALDIVPDAVKTTK
-231 NYLKNTKLAKQAKN
+231 NALKNTKLAKQAKN

-260 NLGVKNT
+260 NLT
-267 LPDAQ
+267 P
-272 KVNSGAISDAKQP
+272 
-285 AKIESN
+285 
-291 TRLSGNDLDEYMSVG
+291 
-306 SKTARRVKAKNIET
+306 KTAT
-320 GTSPI
+320 PI
-325 LTSPDEIKKYIDDS
+325 NTNEVNKIDLIPKSAADVGPEPTATDLKPS
-339 ISGIESNSTK
+339 LNKIITSNSDT
-349 GYGRVG
+349 
-355 KSLADDVKTKT
+355 A
-366 NGEVDLYG
+366 
-374 KYLELNSDDLRHSS
+374 
-388 KRHSLPKRDGDIPLS
+388 
-403 VVDFENIPDY
+403 
-413 IDNYDDILDIVQ
+413 
-425 TKDGLRIQLGKKING
+425 
-440 YSVITEIVQDS
+440 
-451 RNSLKF
+451 
-457 KNMWGVSTEKY
+457 
-468 LREYKN
+468 
-474 KRIRYRATSNNAIGR
+474 
-489 EASYTFSE
+489 
-497 LPLNKTLPQSSY
+497 
-509 EVKPEKANKTLKDLG
+509 KPEKANKTLKDLG

-555 GKGDVSKAAD
+555 GRGDVSKAAD

-603 AKIDKNGLNE
+603 AKIDKNGLDK
-613 SIKSFGEILSEGR
+613 SIKSFGEVLSEGR

-644 DLGDYERALDVT
+644 DLGDYEKALDVT

-725 KRKIF
+725 KKKIF

-834 KYIEKGNSRPIESR
+834 KYIEKGNSRPIDSR

-902 KFSDYAIQQ
+902 KFTDYAIQQ

-937 QGLNKG
+937 QGLSKG

-1000 EVLSNGIVGTPVLLA
+1000 EVLSNGVVGTPMLLA

-1088 ELVDSLASIT
+1088 EIVDSLASIT

-1110 QTLITADYKTNSAQ
+1110 QTLITADYKTSAAQ

-1136 QFVPAIF
+1136 QFVPAIS

-1205 DYVNAGLRNMLS
+1205 DYVNAGLRNIIS
-1217 PANIKDMNITYVDE
+1217 PANIKDMNITYVDK
-1231 EILRLYDN
+1231 EILRLYDT

-1248 PTPAKSNVDFNK
+1248 PTPAESNVDFNK

-1273 KKDFGTYRYN
+1273 KKDLGTYRYN

-1319 KFLISSGKVTEE
+1319 KFLISSGNVTEE

-1354 TTATKVVN
+1354 TTATKVVD

-1385 DYDENTIQA
+1385 NYDQYTIQA
-1394 ASGAS
+1394 ACGAS
-1399 ENTIREAVNLK
+1399 ENTIKEAVNLK
-1410 NSGVGLTEFQ
+1410 NSGVGLSEFR
-1420 KIYANS
+1420 KIYANT

-1432 RIKKAEAV
+1432 RIKKAEAIA
-1440 DYLNKTKYSASQ
+1440 YLNSTNYSRAQ
-1452 KRAIFDALMQNP
+1452 KRAIFDALIAGTNV
-1464 NTKNPY
+1464 KNPY

>member
-1 MSSLYE
+1 MGNWYDE
-7 KALANA
+7 ALKNA
-13 KKMQN
+13 KKID
-18 QYSEAGKADLQAK
+18 KASSDAVKKDLQAK
-31 ANKQKAKKEAEK
+31 AREQKTKKEAEK
-43 KAKKDKLKKAKDK
+43 RAKLEEAKKNRGRKKLTPEINAKKDFEAIKKSVMGSSYVAPDGSKPKTIQGTAIYQKGSKQEARKKLKASGKKA
-56 TVTTPNGHT
+56 TPT
-65 VNAGGRKQLTPEA
+65 
-78 KLELERQQ
+78 
-86 ATNAVPKFLR
+86 
-96 NMTEAVIDNSV
+96 IDNKVFENIAKEKGVAGTFGRAYTGVGSGFVDSFTAFPSTVASKVTGKDVDVREKMGLNMPENNPLEDSTAYQVGEMGGELLGYSV
-107 LGGVTTLAYGKK
+107 QNRA
-119 PSSDFDSPY
+119 F
-128 YDEIHSGT
+128 
-136 SATLGR
+136 
-142 LTGQGAMFASQFA
+142 
-155 AGSAPLNKISQAVAK
+155 APLVNSALKG
-170 TKLGQAVAKS
+170 TKLGKMAGETFKQRAAQDLARNAIEAGS
-180 VIGDATIGLGQNIVM
+180 IGLAQNIGI
-195 AKGEGLEG
+195 AKQQGLEG
-203 EDLVKDVALNTGL
+203 SELAKDVLINTGL
-216 DLALGAGLEVIPAAK
+216 DLAAGSALDIVPDAVKTAK
-231 NYLKNTKLAKQAKN
+231 NALKNTKLAKQAKN
-245 VGEVVD
+245 VGEVAG
-251 TTKKVAETG
+251 TMKKVAETG
-260 NLGVKNT
+260 NLTPKTTTPINT
-267 LPDAQ
+267 NE
-272 KVNSGAISDAKQP
+272 VN
-285 AKIESN
+285 KI
-291 TRLSGNDLDEYMSVG
+291 DLIPKSAADVG
-306 SKTARRVKAKNIET
+306 PEPTATDLKPSLNRIIT
-320 GTSPI
+320 
-325 LTSPDEIKKYIDDS
+325 
-339 ISGIESNSTK
+339 SNSDT
-349 GYGRVG
+349 
-355 KSLADDVKTKT
+355 
-366 NGEVDLYG
+366 
-374 KYLELNSDDLRHSS
+374 
-388 KRHSLPKRDGDIPLS
+388 
-403 VVDFENIPDY
+403 
-413 IDNYDDILDIVQ
+413 
-425 TKDGLRIQLGKKING
+425 
-440 YSVITEIVQDS
+440 
-451 RNSLKF
+451 
-457 KNMWGVSTEKY
+457 
-468 LREYKN
+468 
-474 KRIRYRATSNNAIGR
+474 
-489 EASYTFSE
+489 
-497 LPLNKTLPQSSY
+497 
-509 EVKPEKANKTLKDLG
+509 VKPEKANKTLKDLG

-603 AKIDKNGLNE
+603 AKIDKNGLNK
-613 SIKSFGEILSEGR
+613 SIKSFGEVLSEGR

-644 DLGDYERALDVT
+644 DLGDYEKALDVT

-693 RMAEKYGRDVVPDD
+693 RMAAKYGRDVVPDD

-730 VDLWEQVPPTLME
+730 VDLWGQVPPTLME

-834 KYIEKGNSRPIESR
+834 KYIEKGNSRPIDSR

-937 QGLNKG
+937 QDLSKG

-982 GIIQCVTAKDA
+982 GIIQCATAKDS

-1000 EVLSNGIVGTPVLLA
+1000 EVLSNGVVGTPMLLA

-1024 VNGSIGDYTDKD
+1024 VNGSIGNYTDKD

-1088 ELVDSLASIT
+1088 EIVDSLASIT

-1110 QTLITADYKTNSAQ
+1110 QTLITADYKTSAAQ

-1136 QFVPAIF
+1136 QFVPAIS

-1194 WGRTQTKENVW
+1194 WGRTQNKENIW
-1205 DYVNAGLRNMLS
+1205 DYVNAGLRNIIS
-1217 PANIKDMNITYVDE
+1217 PANIKDMNITYVDK
-1231 EILRLYDN
+1231 EILRLYDT

-1248 PTPAKSNVDFNK
+1248 PTPAESNVDFNK
-1260 QNYKMT
+1260 ENYKMT
-1266 ASEFTKY
+1266 ASEFTKF
-1273 KKDFGTYRYN
+1273 KKDLGTYRYN
-1283 ELKKLFATE
+1283 ELKKLFATD

-1304 MIQAVYSD
+1304 MIQAVYKD

-1354 TTATKVVN
+1354 TTATKVVD

-1385 DYDENTIQA
+1385 NYDQYTIQA
-1394 ASGAS
+1394 A
-1399 ENTIREAVNLK
+1399 
-1410 NSGVGLTEFQ
+1410 
-1420 KIYANS
+1420 
-1426 DYDGNG
+1426 
-1432 RIKKAEAV
+1432 
-1440 DYLNKTKYSASQ
+1440 
-1452 KRAIFDALMQNP
+1452 
-1464 NTKNPY
+1464 

>member
-1 MSSLYE
+1 MSNWYD

-13 KKMQN
+13 KSADKS
-18 QYSEAGKADLQAK
+18 YRDSVKKDLQT
-31 ANKQKAKKEAEK
+31 KAKNQKIEKEKERKAKEK
-43 KAKKDKLKKAKDK
+43 KLAGLKKDK
-56 TVTTPNGHT
+56 TVTNRNGKK
-65 VNAGGRKQLTPEA
+65 VNAGGRKKLTPET

-96 NMTEAVIDNSV
+96 NMSEAVIDNSV

-119 PSSDFDSPY
+119 PSADFDSPY

-136 SATLGR
+136 AATLGR

-155 AGSAPLNKISQAVAK
+155 AGSAPLDKVSQAVAK

-195 AKGEGLEG
+195 AKGDGLEG
-203 EDLVKDVALNTGL
+203 KDLVKDVALNTGL
-216 DLALGAGLEVIPAAK
+216 DLALGAGIEVAPAVK
-231 NYLKNTKLAKQAKN
+231 SYLKNTKLAKQAKN
-245 VGEVVD
+245 VGEVAD
-251 TTKKVAETG
+251 TMKKVADTG
-260 NLGVKNT
+260 DLKPKNT

-272 KVNSGAISDAKQP
+272 KFNQRTNADIQNDRLNELAEQIKKADAEAKPSDRVTQTNKRVKTNTANRTARANAKSQ
-285 AKIESN
+285 E
-291 TRLSGNDLDEYMSVG
+291 LLDEYIKVQNM
-306 SKTARRVKAKNIET
+306 T
-320 GTSPI
+320 
-325 LTSPDEIKKYIDDS
+325 PDEYVKYAKGEISKKS
-339 ISGIESNSTK
+339 
-349 GYGRVG
+349 V
-355 KSLADDVKTKT
+355 
-366 NGEVDLYG
+366 
-374 KYLELNSDDLRHSS
+374 
-388 KRHSLPKRDGDIPLS
+388 RD
-403 VVDFENIPDY
+403 
-413 IDNYDDILDIVQ
+413 IDNVNPKEALKI
-425 TKDGLRIQLGKKING
+425 KQL
-440 YSVITEIVQDS
+440 T
-451 RNSLKF
+451 
-457 KNMWGVSTEKY
+457 GVD
-468 LREYKN
+468 
-474 KRIRYRATSNNAIGR
+474 A
-489 EASYTFSE
+489 
-497 LPLNKTLPQSSY
+497 Q
-509 EVKPEKANKTLKDLG
+509 VKPEKANKTLKDLG

-593 RNKVTVDNVK
+593 SNKVTVDNVK
-603 AKIDKNGLNE
+603 AKIDKNGLDE
-613 SIKSFGEILSEGR
+613 SIKSFGKVLSEGKI
-626 MVKEE
+626 VKEE

-644 DLGDYERALDVT
+644 DIGDYEKALDVT

-684 VRTVKRTAE
+684 VRTVKKTAE
-693 RMAEKYGRDVVPDD
+693 RMTEKYGRDVVPDD

-777 DGVGQALEKALKG
+777 DGVGQAFEKVFKG
-790 KMDRLGGIRTKSVLN
+790 KMDRLGGIRTKSILN
-805 PLSAEDKALKSRA
+805 PLSAEDKALKNKA
-818 REVFDE
+818 KEIFDE

-834 KYIEKGNSRPIESR
+834 KYIEKGTSRPLDSKL
-848 IFKSKVL
+848 FKSKVL

-861 VSGTLEYEDEAFM
+861 VSGTLEYEDEVFM
-874 KLNFESAFAKICK
+874 KLNFESAFARVCK
-887 ANGIKASDLTAEQIK
+887 ANDVKASDLTAEQIK

-926 MNKVYRWANNT
+926 MNKVYRWASNT
-937 QGLNKG
+937 QGLGKG
-943 SKAARTGVKL
+943 SKAAKTGVKL

-982 GIIQCVTAKDA
+982 GIIQCATAKDS

-1000 EVLSNGIVGTPVLLA
+1000 EVLSNGVVGTPILLA
-1015 GVYLAKQGL
+1015 GAYLAKEGL
-1024 VNGSIGDYTDKD
+1024 VNGNTGDYTNKD

-1073 ELGTALSGDDRVSGT
+1073 ELGTALGDKDLTGT

-1098 DPFLEMS
+1098 NPFLEMS

-1110 QTLITADYKTNSAQ
+1110 QTLITTDYKTNAAQ
-1124 TLIQNTVQSYVL
+1124 TLIQNTIQSYVS
-1136 QFVPAIF
+1136 QFVPAVA

-1150 AKTATTT
+1150 AKTTTTT
-1157 SVPSDGTSFGKFLN
+1157 SIPSDGTSFGKFLN
-1171 RTGTQFKS
+1171 RTGTQLKS

-1194 WGRTQTKENVW
+1194 WGRTQTKEGIW
-1205 DYVNAGLRNMLS
+1205 DYVNAGLRNIIS
-1217 PANIKDMNITYVDE
+1217 PANIKDINMTHVDK
-1231 EILRLYDN
+1231 EILRLYDSI
-1239 LDYEPKSVI
+1239 DFEPTRVI
-1248 PTPAKSNVDFNK
+1248 PTPAKSSVDFNK
-1260 QNYKMT
+1260 TNYKMT
-1266 ASEFTKY
+1266 AKEFTEY
-1273 KKDFGTYRYN
+1273 KKDLGTYRYN
-1283 ELKKLFATE
+1283 ELQKLFRTD
-1292 KYKKSSNEEKAK
+1292 KYKNSNDEEKAK
-1304 MIQAVYSD
+1304 MIQSVYSD
-1312 ANEQAKK
+1312 ANERAKK
-1319 KFLISSGKVTEE
+1319 NFLISSGKVTEE
-1331 EYSLAKLKSNNS
+1331 EYAMSKLKSS
-1343 SSALKIINSGK
+1343 GSTGALELVNSGK

-1362 AKQKVKDTDIP
+1362 AKQDVKDAKLTAN
-1373 DKDILKAYVLAG
+1373 KDILKAYVLAG

-1452 KRAIFDALMQNP
+1452 KRAIFDALITNT

>member
-1 MSSLYE
+1 M
-7 KALANA
+7 AI
-13 KKMQN
+13 
-18 QYSEAGKADLQAK
+18 DFD
-31 ANKQKAKKEAEK
+31 KAKKNIGKSYDKAMGAWEKEHQKQLKAQQEAEK
-43 KAKKDKLKKAKDK
+43 QAKLDKLKKAKK

-155 AGSAPLNKISQAVAK
+155 AGSAPLDKISQAVAK

-203 EDLVKDVALNTGL
+203 KDLVKDVALNTGL
-216 DLALGAGLEVIPAAK
+216 DLALGAGIEVAPAVK
-231 NYLKNTKLAKQAKN
+231 SYLKNTKLAKQARN
-245 VGEVVD
+245 VGGAVD

-260 NLGVKNT
+260 DLGAKNT

-272 KVNSGAISDAKQP
+272 KFNQRTNADIQNDRLNELAEQIKKADAEAKPSDRVTQTNKRVKTNTVNRTARANAKSQ
-285 AKIESN
+285 E
-291 TRLSGNDLDEYMSVG
+291 LLDEYIKVQNM
-306 SKTARRVKAKNIET
+306 T
-320 GTSPI
+320 
-325 LTSPDEIKKYIDDS
+325 PDEYVKYAKGEISKKS
-339 ISGIESNSTK
+339 
-349 GYGRVG
+349 V
-355 KSLADDVKTKT
+355 
-366 NGEVDLYG
+366 
-374 KYLELNSDDLRHSS
+374 
-388 KRHSLPKRDGDIPLS
+388 RD
-403 VVDFENIPDY
+403 
-413 IDNYDDILDIVQ
+413 IDNVNPKEALKI
-425 TKDGLRIQLGKKING
+425 KQL
-440 YSVITEIVQDS
+440 T
-451 RNSLKF
+451 
-457 KNMWGVSTEKY
+457 GVD
-468 LREYKN
+468 
-474 KRIRYRATSNNAIGR
+474 A
-489 EASYTFSE
+489 
-497 LPLNKTLPQSSY
+497 Q
-509 EVKPEKANKTLKDLG
+509 VKPEKANKTLKDLG

-565 TIIGSDFISDEMR
+565 TIIGSDFISDDMR

-603 AKIDKNGLNE
+603 AKIDKDGLNE
-613 SIKSFGEILSEGR
+613 SIKSFGEVLSEGR

-725 KRKIF
+725 KKKIF

-937 QGLNKG
+937 QGLSKG

-976 PGGVAQ
+976 PGGVVQ
-982 GIIQCVTAKDA
+982 GLFQCATAKDA
-993 ETLLKGI
+993 ETLLRGI
-1000 EVLSNGIVGTPVLLA
+1000 EVLSNGVVGTPMLLA

-1036 TKYKKMLGQQDYSV
+1036 VKYKKMLGQQDYSV

-1073 ELGTALSGDDRVSGT
+1073 ELGTALGGDDRVSGT
-1088 ELVDSLASIT
+1088 EIVDSLASIT

-1110 QTLITADYKTNSAQ
+1110 QTLITADYKTNAAQ

-1273 KKDFGTYRYN
+1273 KKDLGTYRYN

-1385 DYDENTIQA
+1385 NYDQYTIQA
-1394 ASGAS
+1394 ACGAS
-1399 ENTIREAVNLK
+1399 ENTIKEAVNLK
-1410 NSGVGLTEFQ
+1410 NSGVGLSEFR
-1420 KIYANS
+1420 KIYANT

-1432 RIKKAEAV
+1432 RIKKAEAIA
-1440 DYLNKTKYSASQ
+1440 YLNSTNYSRAQ
-1452 KRAIFDALMQNP
+1452 KRAIFDALIAGTNV
-1464 NTKNPY
+1464 KNPY

>member
-1 MSSLYE
+1 MGNWYDE
-7 KALANA
+7 ALKNA
-13 KKMQN
+13 KKID
-18 QYSEAGKADLQAK
+18 KASSDAVKKDLQAK
-31 ANKQKAKKEAEK
+31 AREQKTKKEAEK
-43 KAKKDKLKKAKDK
+43 RAKLEGAKK
-56 TVTTPNGHT
+56 NR
-65 VNAGGRKQLTPEA
+65 GRKQLTPEINA
-78 KLELERQQ
+78 KKDFEAIKKSVMGSSYVAPDGSKPKTIQGTAIYQKGSKQEARKKLKASGKK
-86 ATNAVPKFLR
+86 ATP
-96 NMTEAVIDNSV
+96 TIDNKVFENIAKEKGIAGTFGRAYTGVGSGFV
-107 LGGVTTLAYGKK
+107 DSFTAFPSAVASKVTGKDVDVREKMGLNMPRNNPLEDSTAYQVGKMGGELLGYTVQNRA
-119 PSSDFDSPY
+119 F
-128 YDEIHSGT
+128 
-136 SATLGR
+136 
-142 LTGQGAMFASQFA
+142 
-155 AGSAPLNKISQAVAK
+155 APLVNSALKG
-170 TKLGQAVAKS
+170 TKLGKMAGETFKQRAAQDLARNAIEAGS
-180 VIGDATIGLGQNIVM
+180 IGLAQNVGI
-195 AKGEGLEG
+195 AKQQGLEG
-203 EDLVKDVALNTGL
+203 SDFAKDVLLNTGL
-216 DLALGAGLEVIPAAK
+216 DLVAGSAMDIVPDAVKTTK
-231 NYLKNTKLAKQAKN
+231 NALKNTKLAKQAKN
-245 VGEVVD
+245 VGEAVD
-251 TTKKVAETG
+251 ITKKVAETG
-260 NLGVKNT
+260 DLKPKNT

-272 KVNSGAISDAKQP
+272 KFNQRTNADIQNNRLNELAEQIKKADAEAKPSDRVTQTNKRVKTNTANRTARANAKSQ
-285 AKIESN
+285 E
-291 TRLSGNDLDEYMSVG
+291 LLDEYIKVQNMTPDEYVKYAKGEISKVDTG
-306 SKTARRVKAKNIET
+306 SQVKMDTDAVKAVDNTPRPDDLTPEAKQKLYSNIEKRS
-320 GTSPI
+320 GVKI
-325 LTSPDEIKKYIDDS
+325 VEEELPD
-339 ISGIESNSTK
+339 NNK
-349 GYGRVG
+349 GKNLPKG
-355 KSLADDVKTKT
+355 KTKA
-366 NGEVDLYG
+366 D
-374 KYLELNSDDLRHSS
+374 
-388 KRHSLPKRDGDIPLS
+388 
-403 VVDFENIPDY
+403 
-413 IDNYDDILDIVQ
+413 
-425 TKDGLRIQLGKKING
+425 
-440 YSVITEIVQDS
+440 
-451 RNSLKF
+451 
-457 KNMWGVSTEKY
+457 
-468 LREYKN
+468 
-474 KRIRYRATSNNAIGR
+474 
-489 EASYTFSE
+489 
-497 LPLNKTLPQSSY
+497 KTLPTKTEQTA
-509 EVKPEKANKTLKDLG
+509 KANKLKSVS
-524 ADVKNPNLE
+524 ADAKNPDYE

-565 TIIGSDFISDEMR
+565 TIIGSDFISDDMR

-613 SIKSFGEILSEGR
+613 SIKSFGEVLSEGR

-725 KRKIF
+725 KKKIF

-752 MLSSPKTHI
+752 MLSSPKTHL

-769 MYVGKGLS
+769 MYVGKELS
-777 DGVGQALEKALKG
+777 DAVETALEKSLFKG
-790 KMDRLGGIRTKSVLN
+790 KMEKVGALRNKAVLN
-805 PLSAEDKALKSRA
+805 PLSAEDMALKKKA
-818 REVFDE
+818 GELFED
-824 IKDTVLNNDV
+824 IKDTILNHDV
-834 KYIEKGNSRPIESR
+834 KYIEKGSMRPQDSPV
-848 IFKSKVL
+848 FKGKVL
-855 EGSRKV
+855 ESARRF
-861 VSGTLEYEDEAFM
+861 VSGTLEYEDEIFM
-874 KLNFESAFAKICK
+874 KINFQNAFAKICK
-887 ANGIKASDLTAEQIK
+887 ANGLEVGELTSREIRQFTA
-902 KFSDYAIQQ
+902 YANQQ
-911 AQTATFRDPNALATA
+911 AHTATFRDPNALATA

-937 QGLNKG
+937 QDLSKG

-976 PGGVAQ
+976 PGGLIEGMARC
-982 GIIQCVTAKDA
+982 ISAKDA
-993 ETLLKGI
+993 DSLMKGI
-1000 EVLSNGIVGTPVLLA
+1000 EILSNGIVGTPILLA
-1015 GVYLAKQGL
+1015 GAYMAKQGL

-1136 QFVPAIF
+1136 QFVPAIS

-1205 DYVNAGLRNMLS
+1205 DYVNAGLRNIIS
-1217 PANIKDMNITYVDE
+1217 PANIKDMNITYVDK

-1273 KKDFGTYRYN
+1273 KKDLGTYRYN

-1354 TTATKVVN
+1354 TTATKVVD

-1399 ENTIREAVNLK
+1399 ENTIREAANLK

-1452 KRAIFDALMQNP
+1452 KRAIFDAFITNT

>member
-1 MSSLYE
+1 MAIDFDKARKNIGKSYDKTMGAWKQEHQRQLKAKQEAE
-7 KALANA
+7 KQAKLEEAKKNRGRKKLTPEINA
-13 KKMQN
+13 KKDF
-18 QYSEAGKADLQAK
+18 EAIKKSVMGSSYVAPDGSKPKTIQGTAIYQK
-31 ANKQKAKKEAEK
+31 GSKQEARE
-43 KAKKDKLKKAKDK
+43 KLKA
-56 TVTTPNGHT
+56 
-65 VNAGGRKQLTPEA
+65 
-78 KLELERQQ
+78 
-86 ATNAVPKFLR
+86 
-96 NMTEAVIDNSV
+96 S
-107 LGGVTTLAYGKK
+107 GKK
-119 PSSDFDSPY
+119 VTPTTDNKVFENIANEKGIAGTFGRAYTGVGSGFVDSFTAFPSTVASKVTGKDVDVREKMGLNMPRNNPLEDSTAY
-128 YDEIHSGT
+128 QVGKMGGEL
-136 SATLGR
+136 LGYGVQNR
-142 LTGQGAMFASQFA
+142 AF
-155 AGSAPLNKISQAVAK
+155 APLVNSALKG
-170 TKLGQAVAKS
+170 TKLGKMAGETFKQR
-180 VIGDATIGLGQNIVM
+180 ATQDLARNAIEAGSIGLAQNVGI
-195 AKGEGLEG
+195 AKQQGLEG
-203 EDLVKDVALNTGL
+203 ADLAKDVLINTGL
-216 DLALGAGLEVIPAAK
+216 DLVAGSALDIVPDAVKTAK
-231 NYLKNTKLAKQAKN
+231 NALKNTKLAKQAKN
-245 VGEVVD
+245 VGQVVD
-251 TTKKVAETG
+251 TTKKVAET
-260 NLGVKNT
+260 V
-267 LPDAQ
+267 
-272 KVNSGAISDAKQP
+272 
-285 AKIESN
+285 
-291 TRLSGNDLDEYMSVG
+291 DLTP
-306 SKTARRVKAKNIET
+306 KTAT
-320 GTSPI
+320 PI
-325 LTSPDEIKKYIDDS
+325 NTNEVNKIDLIPKSAADVGQEPTATDLKPS
-339 ISGIESNSTK
+339 LNKIITSNSDT
-349 GYGRVG
+349 
-355 KSLADDVKTKT
+355 
-366 NGEVDLYG
+366 
-374 KYLELNSDDLRHSS
+374 
-388 KRHSLPKRDGDIPLS
+388 
-403 VVDFENIPDY
+403 
-413 IDNYDDILDIVQ
+413 
-425 TKDGLRIQLGKKING
+425 
-440 YSVITEIVQDS
+440 
-451 RNSLKF
+451 
-457 KNMWGVSTEKY
+457 
-468 LREYKN
+468 
-474 KRIRYRATSNNAIGR
+474 
-489 EASYTFSE
+489 
-497 LPLNKTLPQSSY
+497 
-509 EVKPEKANKTLKDLG
+509 VKPEKANKTLKDLG

-548 GTPKKLP
+548 GTPKKMP
-555 GKGDVSKAAD
+555 GQGDVSKAAD
-565 TIIGSDFISDEMR
+565 TIIGSDFISDDMR

-603 AKIDKNGLNE
+603 AKIDKNGLDE
-613 SIKSFGEILSEGR
+613 SIKSFGEVLSEGR

-725 KRKIF
+725 KKKFF

-777 DGVGQALEKALKG
+777 DGVGQAIEKALKG

-861 VSGTLEYEDEAFM
+861 ISGTLEYEDEAFM

-902 KFSDYAIQQ
+902 KFADYAIQQ

-982 GIIQCVTAKDA
+982 GIIQCATAKDA

-1000 EVLSNGIVGTPVLLA
+1000 EVLSNGVVGTPMLLA

-1024 VNGSIGDYTDKD
+1024 VNGSIGNYTDKD

-1088 ELVDSLASIT
+1088 EIVDSLASIT

-1110 QTLITADYKTNSAQ
+1110 QTLITADYKTSAAQ

-1136 QFVPAIF
+1136 QFVPAIS
-1143 QQIAKTV
+1143 QQIAKTI

-1248 PTPAKSNVDFNK
+1248 PTPAESNVDFNK

-1273 KKDFGTYRYN
+1273 KKDLGTYRYN
-1283 ELKKLFATE
+1283 ELKKLFATD

-1354 TTATKVVN
+1354 TTATKVVD

-1385 DYDENTIQA
+1385 NYDQYTIQA
-1394 ASGAS
+1394 ACGAS
-1399 ENTIREAVNLK
+1399 DNTIKEAINLK
-1410 NSGVGLTEFQ
+1410 NSGVGLSEFR
-1420 KIYANS
+1420 KIYANT

-1432 RIKKAEAV
+1432 RIKKTEAIA
-1440 DYLNKTKYSASQ
+1440 YLNSTNYSREQ
-1452 KRAIFDALMQNP
+1452 KRAIFDALIAGTNV
-1464 NTKNPY
+1464 KNPY

>member
-1 MSSLYE
+1 MSINWESYE
-7 KALANA
+7 KRA
-13 KKMQN
+13 KKM
-18 QYSEAGKADLQAK
+18 SAKIPKAPKKSASKQK
-31 ANKQKAKKEAEK
+31 EQKAKEK
-43 KAKKDKLKKAKDK
+43 KLAGLKKDK
-56 TVTTPNGHT
+56 TVTNRNGKK
-65 VNAGGRKQLTPEA
+65 VNAGGRKKLTPEA
-78 KLELERQQ
+78 QKYQSESFKNALESFKKTAQGSSYV
-86 ATNAVPKFLR
+86 APDGSKPKTIQGTAIYQKGSK
-96 NMTEAVIDNSV
+96 TEAREKLRKSGKKIVQKSDDKVFENIAKEKGAAGTFGRAYTGVGSGFVDSFTAFPSAVASKITGKNIDIQEKLGLNMPEKNPLEDTTAYQYGK
-107 LGGVTTLAYGKK
+107 LGGEL
-119 PSSDFDSPY
+119 
-128 YDEIHSGT
+128 
-136 SATLGR
+136 LGYAV
-142 LTGQGAMFASQFA
+142 QNKAFEPIVNA
-155 AGSAPLNKISQAVAK
+155 ALKG
-170 TKLGQAVAKS
+170 TKLGKMAEETFKQRAIKS
-180 VIGDATIGLGQNIVM
+180 AARNAIEAGSIGLAQNIGI
-195 AKGEGLEG
+195 AQQEGLKG
-203 EDLVKDVALNTGL
+203 KDFAKDVLTNTGL
-216 DLALGAGLEVIPAAK
+216 DLVAGSAIDIVPDAFKTTK
-231 NYLKNTKLAKQAKN
+231 NALKNTKLAKQ
-245 VGEVVD
+245 
-251 TTKKVAETG
+251 
-260 NLGVKNT
+260 
-267 LPDAQ
+267 
-272 KVNSGAISDAKQP
+272 SAKQAENLNVLKQGDELLDT
-285 AKIESN
+285 AKKIDVNANE
-291 TRLSGNDLDEYMSVG
+291 RLGEG
-306 SKTARRVKAKNIET
+306 TTQNIITDAE
-320 GTSPI
+320 
-325 LTSPDEIKKYIDDS
+325 
-339 ISGIESNSTK
+339 
-349 GYGRVG
+349 
-355 KSLADDVKTKT
+355 
-366 NGEVDLYG
+366 
-374 KYLELNSDDLRHSS
+374 
-388 KRHSLPKRDGDIPLS
+388 LPKK
-403 VVDFENIPDY
+403 ENIL
-413 IDNYDDILDIVQ
+413 NVYDSE
-425 TKDGLRIQLGKKING
+425 KK
-440 YSVITEIVQDS
+440 
-451 RNSLKF
+451 
-457 KNMWGVSTEKY
+457 
-468 LREYKN
+468 
-474 KRIRYRATSNNAIGR
+474 
-489 EASYTFSE
+489 
-497 LPLNKTLPQSSY
+497 
-509 EVKPEKANKTLKDLG
+509 LKDLG
-524 ADVKNPNLE
+524 ADVKNPDLE

-593 RNKVTVDNVK
+593 SNKVTVDNVK
-603 AKIDKNGLNE
+603 AKIDKNGLDE
-613 SIKSFGEILSEGR
+613 SIKSFGKVLSEGKI
-626 MVKEE
+626 VKEE

-644 DLGDYERALDVT
+644 DIGDYEKALDVT

-684 VRTVKRTAE
+684 VRTVKKTAE

-769 MYVGKGLS
+769 MYIGKGLS
-777 DGVGQALEKALKG
+777 DGVGQAFEKVFKG
-790 KMDRLGGIRTKSVLN
+790 KMDRLGGIRTKSILN
-805 PLSAEDKALKSRA
+805 PLSAEDKALKNKA
-818 REVFDE
+818 KEVFDE

-834 KYIEKGNSRPIESR
+834 KYIEKGTSRPLDSKL
-848 IFKSKVL
+848 FKSKVL

-861 VSGTLEYEDEAFM
+861 VSGTLEYEDEVFM
-874 KLNFESAFAKICK
+874 KLNFESAFAKVCK
-887 ANGIKASDLTAEQIK
+887 ANDVKASDLTAEQIK

-982 GIIQCVTAKDA
+982 GIIQCATAKDS

-1000 EVLSNGIVGTPVLLA
+1000 EVLSNGVVGTPILLA
-1015 GVYLAKQGL
+1015 GAYLAKEGL
-1024 VNGSIGDYTDKD
+1024 VNGNTGDYTNKD

-1073 ELGTALSGDDRVSGT
+1073 ELGTALGDKDLTGT

-1098 DPFLEMS
+1098 NPFLEMS

-1110 QTLITADYKTNSAQ
+1110 QTLITTDYKTNAAQ
-1124 TLIQNTVQSYVL
+1124 TLIQNTIQSYVS
-1136 QFVPAIF
+1136 QFVPAVA

-1150 AKTATTT
+1150 AKTTTTT
-1157 SVPSDGTSFGKFLN
+1157 SIPSDGTSFGKFLN
-1171 RTGTQFKS
+1171 RTGTQLKS

-1194 WGRTQTKENVW
+1194 WGRTQTKEGIW
-1205 DYVNAGLRNMLS
+1205 DYVNAGLRNIIS
-1217 PANIKDMNITYVDE
+1217 PANIKDINMTHVDK
-1231 EILRLYDN
+1231 EILRLYDSI
-1239 LDYEPKSVI
+1239 DFEPTRVI
-1248 PTPAKSNVDFNK
+1248 PTPAKSSVDFNK
-1260 QNYKMT
+1260 TNYKMT
-1266 ASEFTKY
+1266 AKEFTEY
-1273 KKDFGTYRYN
+1273 KKDLGTYRYN
-1283 ELKKLFATE
+1283 ELQKLFRTD
-1292 KYKKSSNEEKAK
+1292 KYKNSNDEEKAK
-1304 MIQAVYSD
+1304 MIQSVYSD
-1312 ANEQAKK
+1312 ANERAKK
-1319 KFLISSGKVTEE
+1319 NFLISSGKVTEE
-1331 EYSLAKLKSNNS
+1331 EYAMSKLKSS
-1343 SSALKIINSGK
+1343 GSTGALELVNSGK

-1362 AKQKVKDTDIP
+1362 AKQDVKDAKLTAN
-1373 DKDILKAYVLAG
+1373 KDILKAYVLAG

-1452 KRAIFDALMQNP
+1452 KRAIFDALITNT

>member
-1 MSSLYE
+1 
-7 KALANA
+7 
-13 KKMQN
+13 
-18 QYSEAGKADLQAK
+18 
-31 ANKQKAKKEAEK
+31 
-43 KAKKDKLKKAKDK
+43 
-56 TVTTPNGHT
+56 
-65 VNAGGRKQLTPEA
+65 
-78 KLELERQQ
+78 
-86 ATNAVPKFLR
+86 
-96 NMTEAVIDNSV
+96 
-107 LGGVTTLAYGKK
+107 
-119 PSSDFDSPY
+119 
-128 YDEIHSGT
+128 
-136 SATLGR
+136 
-142 LTGQGAMFASQFA
+142 
-155 AGSAPLNKISQAVAK
+155 
-170 TKLGQAVAKS
+170 
-180 VIGDATIGLGQNIVM
+180 
-195 AKGEGLEG
+195 
-203 EDLVKDVALNTGL
+203 
-216 DLALGAGLEVIPAAK
+216 
-231 NYLKNTKLAKQAKN
+231 
-245 VGEVVD
+245 
-251 TTKKVAETG
+251 
-260 NLGVKNT
+260 
-267 LPDAQ
+267 
-272 KVNSGAISDAKQP
+272 
-285 AKIESN
+285 
-291 TRLSGNDLDEYMSVG
+291 
-306 SKTARRVKAKNIET
+306 
-320 GTSPI
+320 
-325 LTSPDEIKKYIDDS
+325 
-339 ISGIESNSTK
+339 
-349 GYGRVG
+349 
-355 KSLADDVKTKT
+355 
-366 NGEVDLYG
+366 
-374 KYLELNSDDLRHSS
+374 
-388 KRHSLPKRDGDIPLS
+388 
-403 VVDFENIPDY
+403 
-413 IDNYDDILDIVQ
+413 
-425 TKDGLRIQLGKKING
+425 
-440 YSVITEIVQDS
+440 
-451 RNSLKF
+451 
-457 KNMWGVSTEKY
+457 
-468 LREYKN
+468 
-474 KRIRYRATSNNAIGR
+474 
-489 EASYTFSE
+489 
-497 LPLNKTLPQSSY
+497 
-509 EVKPEKANKTLKDLG
+509 
-524 ADVKNPNLE
+524 
-533 MTYEEASKVYDTYKH
+533 
-548 GTPKKLP
+548 
-555 GKGDVSKAAD
+555 
-565 TIIGSDFISDEMR
+565 
-578 KSLEDNISNYVKTTK
+578 
-593 RNKVTVDNVK
+593 
-603 AKIDKNGLNE
+603 
-613 SIKSFGEILSEGR
+613 

-725 KRKIF
+725 KKKIF

-861 VSGTLEYEDEAFM
+861 VSGTLEYEDEVFM
-874 KLNFESAFAKICK
+874 RLNFESAFAKICK

-902 KFSDYAIQQ
+902 KFADYAIQQ

-1136 QFVPAIF
+1136 QFVPAIS

-1194 WGRTQTKENVW
+1194 WGRTQNKENVW
-1205 DYVNAGLRNMLS
+1205 DYVNAGLRNILS
-1217 PANIKDMNITYVDE
+1217 PANIKDMNITYVDK

-1273 KKDFGTYRYN
+1273 KKDLGTYRYN

-1292 KYKKSSNEEKAK
+1292 KYKKSSDEEKAK

-1385 DYDENTIQA
+1385 NYDQYTIQA
-1394 ASGAS
+1394 ACGAS
-1399 ENTIREAVNLK
+1399 ENTIKEAVNLK
-1410 NSGVGLTEFQ
+1410 NSGVGLSEFR
-1420 KIYANS
+1420 KIYANT

-1432 RIKKAEAV
+1432 RIKKAEAIA
-1440 DYLNKTKYSASQ
+1440 YLNSTNYSRAQ
-1452 KRAIFDALMQNP
+1452 KRAIFDALIAGTNV
-1464 NTKNPY
+1464 KNPY

>member
-1 MSSLYE
+1 MGNWYDE
-7 KALANA
+7 ALKNA
-13 KKMQN
+13 KKID
-18 QYSEAGKADLQAK
+18 KASSDAVKKDLQAK
-31 ANKQKAKKEAEK
+31 AREQKTKKEAEK
-43 KAKKDKLKKAKDK
+43 RAKLEEAKKNRGRKKLTPEINAKKDFEAIKKSVMGSSYVAPDGSKPKTIQGTAIYQKGSKQEARKKLKASGKKA
-56 TVTTPNGHT
+56 TPT
-65 VNAGGRKQLTPEA
+65 
-78 KLELERQQ
+78 
-86 ATNAVPKFLR
+86 
-96 NMTEAVIDNSV
+96 IDNKVFENIAKEKGIAGTFGRAYTGVGSGFVDSFTAFPSAVASKVTGKDVDVREKMGLNMPENNPLKDSTAYQVGEMGGELLGYSV
-107 LGGVTTLAYGKK
+107 QNKA
-119 PSSDFDSPY
+119 F
-128 YDEIHSGT
+128 
-136 SATLGR
+136 
-142 LTGQGAMFASQFA
+142 
-155 AGSAPLNKISQAVAK
+155 APLVNSALKG
-170 TKLGQAVAKS
+170 TKLGKMAGETFKQRAAQDLARNAIEAGS
-180 VIGDATIGLGQNIVM
+180 IGLAQNVGI
-195 AKGEGLEG
+195 AKQQGLEG
-203 EDLVKDVALNTGL
+203 ADLAKDVLINTGL
-216 DLALGAGLEVIPAAK
+216 DLVAGSALDIVPDAVKTTRNA
-231 NYLKNTKLAKQAKN
+231 LKNTKLAKQAKN
-245 VGEVVD
+245 VGQVVD
-251 TTKKVAETG
+251 TTKKVADTG
-260 NLGVKNT
+260 NLT
-267 LPDAQ
+267 P
-272 KVNSGAISDAKQP
+272 
-285 AKIESN
+285 
-291 TRLSGNDLDEYMSVG
+291 
-306 SKTARRVKAKNIET
+306 KTAT
-320 GTSPI
+320 PI
-325 LTSPDEIKKYIDDS
+325 NTNEVNKIDLIPKSAADVGPEPTATDLKPS
-339 ISGIESNSTK
+339 LNKIITSNSDT
-349 GYGRVG
+349 
-355 KSLADDVKTKT
+355 
-366 NGEVDLYG
+366 
-374 KYLELNSDDLRHSS
+374 
-388 KRHSLPKRDGDIPLS
+388 
-403 VVDFENIPDY
+403 
-413 IDNYDDILDIVQ
+413 
-425 TKDGLRIQLGKKING
+425 
-440 YSVITEIVQDS
+440 
-451 RNSLKF
+451 
-457 KNMWGVSTEKY
+457 
-468 LREYKN
+468 
-474 KRIRYRATSNNAIGR
+474 
-489 EASYTFSE
+489 
-497 LPLNKTLPQSSY
+497 
-509 EVKPEKANKTLKDLG
+509 VKPEKANKTLKDLG

-565 TIIGSDFISDEMR
+565 TIIGSDFISDDMR

-613 SIKSFGEILSEGR
+613 SIKSFERVLSEGG

-693 RMAEKYGRDVVPDD
+693 RMAEKYGRAVVPDD

-725 KRKIF
+725 KKKIF

-752 MLSSPKTHI
+752 MLSSPKTHL

-805 PLSAEDKALKSRA
+805 PLSAEDKALKNKA
-818 REVFDE
+818 KEVFDE

-902 KFSDYAIQQ
+902 KFADYAIQQ

-937 QGLNKG
+937 QGLSKG

-976 PGGVAQ
+976 PGGVAD
-982 GIIQCVTAKDA
+982 GMIRCISAKDA
-993 ETLLKGI
+993 DSLMKGI
-1000 EVLSNGIVGTPVLLA
+1000 EILSNGIVGTPALLA
-1015 GVYLAKQGL
+1015 GALLAKQGL
-1024 VNGSIGDYTDKD
+1024 VNGNIGNYTDKD

-1073 ELGTALSGDDRVSGT
+1073 ELGTALSGDDRISGT

-1136 QFVPAIF
+1136 QFVPAIS
-1143 QQIAKTV
+1143 QQIAKTI

-1205 DYVNAGLRNMLS
+1205 DYVNAGLRNIIS
-1217 PANIKDMNITYVDE
+1217 PANIKDMNITYVDK

-1248 PTPAKSNVDFNK
+1248 PTPAESNVDFNK

-1273 KKDFGTYRYN
+1273 KKDLGTYRYN

-1319 KFLISSGKVTEE
+1319 KFLISSGNVTEE

-1354 TTATKVVN
+1354 TTATKVVD

-1385 DYDENTIQA
+1385 NYDQYTIQA
-1394 ASGAS
+1394 ACGAS
-1399 ENTIREAVNLK
+1399 ENTIKEAVNLK
-1410 NSGVGLTEFQ
+1410 NSGVGLSEFR
-1420 KIYANS
+1420 KIYANT

-1432 RIKKAEAV
+1432 RIKKAEAIA
-1440 DYLNKTKYSASQ
+1440 YLNSTNYSRAQ
-1452 KRAIFDALMQNP
+1452 KRAIFDALIAG
-1464 NTKNPY
+1464 TSVKNPY

>member
-1 MSSLYE
+1 MSINWESYE
-7 KALANA
+7 KRA
-13 KKMQN
+13 KKM
-18 QYSEAGKADLQAK
+18 SAKIPKAPKKSASKQK
-31 ANKQKAKKEAEK
+31 EQKAKEK
-43 KAKKDKLKKAKDK
+43 KLAGLKKDK
-56 TVTTPNGHT
+56 TVTNRNGKK
-65 VNAGGRKQLTPEA
+65 VNAGGRKKLTPEA
-78 KLELERQQ
+78 QKYQSESFKNALESFKKTAQGSSYV
-86 ATNAVPKFLR
+86 APDGSKPKTIQGTAIYQKGSK
-96 NMTEAVIDNSV
+96 TEAREKLRKSGKKIVQKSDDKVFENIAKEKGAAGTFGRAYTGVGSGFVDSFTAFPSAVASKITGKNIDIQEKLGLNMPEKNPLEDTTAYQYGK
-107 LGGVTTLAYGKK
+107 LGGEL
-119 PSSDFDSPY
+119 
-128 YDEIHSGT
+128 
-136 SATLGR
+136 LGYAV
-142 LTGQGAMFASQFA
+142 QNKAFEPIVNA
-155 AGSAPLNKISQAVAK
+155 ALKG
-170 TKLGQAVAKS
+170 TKLGKMAEETFKQRAIKS
-180 VIGDATIGLGQNIVM
+180 AARNAIEAGSIGLAQNIGI
-195 AKGEGLEG
+195 AQQEGLKG
-203 EDLVKDVALNTGL
+203 KDFAKDVLTNTGL
-216 DLALGAGLEVIPAAK
+216 DLVAGSAIDIVPDAFKTTK
-231 NYLKNTKLAKQAKN
+231 NALKNTKLAKQ
-245 VGEVVD
+245 
-251 TTKKVAETG
+251 
-260 NLGVKNT
+260 
-267 LPDAQ
+267 
-272 KVNSGAISDAKQP
+272 SAKQAENLNVLKQGDELLDT
-285 AKIESN
+285 AKKIDVNANE
-291 TRLSGNDLDEYMSVG
+291 RLGEG
-306 SKTARRVKAKNIET
+306 TTQNIITDAE
-320 GTSPI
+320 
-325 LTSPDEIKKYIDDS
+325 
-339 ISGIESNSTK
+339 
-349 GYGRVG
+349 
-355 KSLADDVKTKT
+355 
-366 NGEVDLYG
+366 
-374 KYLELNSDDLRHSS
+374 
-388 KRHSLPKRDGDIPLS
+388 LPKK
-403 VVDFENIPDY
+403 ENIL
-413 IDNYDDILDIVQ
+413 NVYDSE
-425 TKDGLRIQLGKKING
+425 KK
-440 YSVITEIVQDS
+440 
-451 RNSLKF
+451 
-457 KNMWGVSTEKY
+457 
-468 LREYKN
+468 
-474 KRIRYRATSNNAIGR
+474 
-489 EASYTFSE
+489 
-497 LPLNKTLPQSSY
+497 
-509 EVKPEKANKTLKDLG
+509 LKDLG
-524 ADVKNPNLE
+524 ADVKNPDLE

-593 RNKVTVDNVK
+593 SNKVTVDNVK
-603 AKIDKNGLNE
+603 AKIDKNGLDE
-613 SIKSFGEILSEGR
+613 SIKSFGKVLSEGKI
-626 MVKEE
+626 VKEE

-644 DLGDYERALDVT
+644 DIGDYEKALDVT

-684 VRTVKRTAE
+684 VRTVKKTAE
-693 RMAEKYGRDVVPDD
+693 RMTEKYGRDVVPDD

-769 MYVGKGLS
+769 MYIGKGLS
-777 DGVGQALEKALKG
+777 DGVGQAFEKVFKG
-790 KMDRLGGIRTKSVLN
+790 KMDRLGGIRTKSILN
-805 PLSAEDKALKSRA
+805 PLSAEDKALKNKA
-818 REVFDE
+818 KEVFDE

-834 KYIEKGNSRPIESR
+834 KYIEKGNSRPIDSK

-855 EGSRKV
+855 EGSRKI
-861 VSGTLEYEDEAFM
+861 VSGTLEHEDEVFM
-874 KLNFESAFAKICK
+874 RLNFESAFAKICK

-911 AQTATFRDPNALATA
+911 AQAATFRDPNALATA

-982 GIIQCVTAKDA
+982 GIIQCATAKDS

-1000 EVLSNGIVGTPVLLA
+1000 EVLSNGVVGTPILLA
-1015 GVYLAKQGL
+1015 GAYLAKEGL
-1024 VNGSIGDYTDKD
+1024 VNGNTGDYTNKD

-1073 ELGTALSGDDRVSGT
+1073 ELGTALGDKDLTGT

-1098 DPFLEMS
+1098 NPFLEMS

-1110 QTLITADYKTNSAQ
+1110 QTLITTDYKTNAAQ
-1124 TLIQNTVQSYVL
+1124 TLIQNTIQSYVS
-1136 QFVPAIF
+1136 QFVPAVA

-1150 AKTATTT
+1150 AKTTTTT
-1157 SVPSDGTSFGKFLN
+1157 SIPSDGTSFGKFLN
-1171 RTGTQFKS
+1171 RTGTQLKS

-1194 WGRTQTKENVW
+1194 WGRTQTKEGIW
-1205 DYVNAGLRNMLS
+1205 DYVNAGLRNIIS
-1217 PANIKDMNITYVDE
+1217 PANIKDINMTHVDK
-1231 EILRLYDN
+1231 EILRLYDSI
-1239 LDYEPKSVI
+1239 DFEPTRVI
-1248 PTPAKSNVDFNK
+1248 PTPAKSSVDFNK
-1260 QNYKMT
+1260 TNYKMT
-1266 ASEFTKY
+1266 AKEFTEY
-1273 KKDFGTYRYN
+1273 KKDLGTYRYN
-1283 ELKKLFATE
+1283 ELQKLFRTD
-1292 KYKKSSNEEKAK
+1292 KYKNSNDEEKAK
-1304 MIQAVYSD
+1304 MIQSVYSD
-1312 ANEQAKK
+1312 ANERAKK
-1319 KFLISSGKVTEE
+1319 NFLISSGKVTEE
-1331 EYSLAKLKSNNS
+1331 EYAMSKLKSS
-1343 SSALKIINSGK
+1343 GSTGALELVNSGK

-1362 AKQKVKDTDIP
+1362 AKQDVKDAKLTAN
-1373 DKDILKAYVLAG
+1373 KDILKAYVLAG

-1452 KRAIFDALMQNP
+1452 KRAIFDALITNT